1 MIKNY
6 SELLVLAVM
15 HLQTSEAAIAKA
27 TNIGNIK
34 RWKQQM
40 LKVTNLGSD
49 KPKKQQTSEV
59 TTFKKYQK

>member
-15 HLQTSEAAIAKA
+15 HQQTSEVTIAKA

-40 LKVTNLGSD
+40 LGELALAGRIGS
-49 KPKKQQTSEV
+49 SRENWLSLL
-59 TTFKKYQK
+59 